1 MSVAVAG
8 YASSPLFELMAQGIA
23 ADPSLAAK
31 VKGVIQIDLTKD
43 GKTQS
48 WAIDMK
54 SATPSIKAEKAPKA
68 DVTLTLSDADF
79 VQLADGKLNAQQAF
93 MKGKLKIKGNMA
105 LAQKLEVVTKAA
117 KGAAGGVAAK
127 KAGAA
132 SVGIDGF
139 KSSPL
144 MQAIADGIAADGP
157 ELVKKV
163 KGVIAFELTNGDG
176 KVGHWAIDLKN
187 GNGAV
192 TNTKPAKADVTLVM
206 KDADFVSMSEGKLN
220 AQSAFM
226 KGQLKIK
233 GNMMM
238 AQKLEVITKAAKA
251 KL

>member
-1 MSVAVAG
+1 MSVSVAG
-8 YASSPLFELMAQGIA
+8 YASSPLFELMAEGIK
-23 ADPSLAAK
+23 ADPGLAAK

-54 SATPSIKAEKAPKA
+54 SATPSIKADKAAKA
-68 DVTLTLSDADF
+68 DVTLTLADADF

-117 KGAAGGVAAK
+117 KTGLAK
-127 KAGAA
+127 KAAA
-132 SVGIDGF
+132 VGIDGF
-139 KSSPL
+139 KSSAL
-144 MQAIADGIAADGP
+144 MQQIADGVAADGP

-163 KGVIAFELTNGDG
+163 KGVIAFELTSADG
-176 KVGHWAIDLKN
+176 KVGNWAIDLKN
-187 GNGAV
+187 GAGAV
-192 TNTKPAKADVTLVM
+192 TNTKHAKPDVTLVM
-206 KDADFVSMSEGKLN
+206 KDADFIALSEGKLN

-238 AQKLEVITKAAKA
+238 AQKLEVITKAAKP

>member
-1 MSVAVAG
+1 MSVTVAG
-8 YASSPLFELMAQGIA
+8 YSSSPLFELMAQGIA
-23 ADPSLAAK
+23 ADPSLAQK

-79 VQLADGKLNAQQAF
+79 VQMAEGKLNAQQAF
-93 MKGKLKIKGNMA
+93 MKNKLKIKGNMA

-117 KGAAGGVAAK
+117 KGGVAAK
-127 KAGAA
+127 KAG
-132 SVGIDGF
+132 SVTVDGF

-163 KGVIAFELTNGDG
+163 KGVIAFELTNAEG
-176 KVGHWAIDLKN
+176 KVAHWAIDLKN

-233 GNMMM
+233 GNMML